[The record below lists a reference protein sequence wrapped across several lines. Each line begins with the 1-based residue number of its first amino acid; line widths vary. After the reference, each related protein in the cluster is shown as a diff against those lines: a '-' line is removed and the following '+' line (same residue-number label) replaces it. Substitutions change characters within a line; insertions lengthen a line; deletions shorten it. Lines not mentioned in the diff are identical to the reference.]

1 MTFWRYRL
9 TLAAAL
15 VGTSIGQA
23 AEPKSAELPPPA
35 DRPVDFVRDIQPLFA
50 ERCHSCHGED
60 QQEGQL
66 RLDAKAIVL
75 RGGKSGPLLAAGK
88 SGDSLLIKRLV
99 GLGRGERVPLDD
111 EPLRDEQIGFG
122 RAWVDPGAQW
132 PEGVGSAATEIKKH
146 WAYVAPQSP
155 ALPPVR
161 DTAWS
166 NNPIDRFVLAR
177 LEQEQLAPSPPAERE
192 RLIRRASLDL
202 IGLPPALAEVDAFV
216 ADNSPDAYERLIDRL
231 LASPRYGERWAIAWL
246 DAARYA

>member
-99 GLGRGERVPLDD
+99 GLGRGKRMPLDD
-111 EPLRDEQIGFG
+111 EPLSDEQIGLV
-122 RAWVDPGAQW
+122 RAWIDRGAKW
-132 PEGVGSAATEIKKH
+132 PEGVGSAATENKKD
-146 WAYVAPQSP
+146 WACGAAQEPG
-155 ALPPVR
+155 PPP
-161 DTAWS
+161 T
-166 NNPIDRFVLAR
+166 
-177 LEQEQLAPSPPAERE
+177 
-192 RLIRRASLDL
+192 
-202 IGLPPALAEVDAFV
+202 
-216 ADNSPDAYERLIDRL
+216 
-231 LASPRYGERWAIAWL
+231 PR
-246 DAARYA
+246 